1 MIFYNIYKEI
11 TQRQATSNGIGA
23 GGIAGIVITLIVIIA
38 IIIVVVIIVVIVIFR
53 LDVVCEIV
61 LIFHVFLYNLL
72 ELERKLKIQNLR
84 KVMKNMRL

>member
-1 MIFYNIYKEI
+1 MIFYKEI
-11 TQRQATSNGIGA
+11 TQRQATSDGIGP
-23 GGIAGIVITLIVIIA
+23 GGIAGIAITLIVIIT
-38 IIIVVVIIVVIVIFR
+38 IIIVVIIIVVIAIFR

-72 ELERKLKIQNLR
+72 ELERKPKIQNLR